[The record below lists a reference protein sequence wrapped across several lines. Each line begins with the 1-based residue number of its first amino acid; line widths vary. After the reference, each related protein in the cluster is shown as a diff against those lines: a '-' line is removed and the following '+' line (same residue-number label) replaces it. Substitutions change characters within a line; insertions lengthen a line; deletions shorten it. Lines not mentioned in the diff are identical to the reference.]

1 MRVVGGSS
9 VFKLPSVY
17 TAIGVVGDGG
27 RVGVDSGV
35 SLVTDEVVV
44 CVRRKCIGS
53 CL

>member
-1 MRVVGGSS
+1 MRGSEEIAMRDLPFLKDVVSGM
-9 VFKLPSVY
+9 
-17 TAIGVVGDGG
+17 VGELALM
-27 RVGVDSGV
+27 RGV